1 MDGYFELTPFYEGQ
15 AFSVYLFDS
24 RKVGF
29 PEPELSEKERREPR
43 LGKLK
48 LRKLGYRLWSPDRS
62 YVPTHQV
69 RWGSGVVDYYNLKG
83 ALPPADVCYSR
94 DTKASQWVV
103 TDSACKSRFIPK
115 VFNLSIGGWAVE
127 KDLLYR
133 TSALAGAFSLENITP
148 EELAWLESA
157 GVQGLTFGLCR
168 DRVYCQL
175 EGGVPTAFCLQKM
188 KHISY
193 PEVKPNLLEVCERS
207 IPLWTD
213 PKELQDYVYFEADG
227 VYWRMGRKRKKYSA
241 IEAIALFGINQPMEV
256 QCSTPPQGKVHT
268 LPLDEVSAVGPDDV
282 LYCYPDAG
290 DLVTT
295 IPRFDKPQGDVSLG
309 YKELY
314 LKKGYYHFTKHK
326 VVLVSSSTT
335 QEDLEAYGLRRLRFN
350 ESAGG
355 KRVRVARVQEGKVCY
370 LHGYYA
376 FVEDI
381 RKHRLRQTFA
391 DYQSLK
397 LKHTPPPPLTE
408 WWIEDLEKYN
418 QLVESGEFHP
428 EMCVR
433 VGDRILPVPSHYR
446 SGKLFQTNI
455 RFVTKD
461 ERRDA
466 YLWQVL
472 TWEEFIAR
480 ANSLPAPTK
489 EKVLATLFDAM
500 VVGVLSRDQ
509 VVDWLARQKESN

>member
-1 MDGYFELTPFYEGQ
+1 MEGHFELTPFYEGR
-15 AFSVYLFDS
+15 AFSVYLFKYE
-24 RKVGF
+24 KVGF
-29 PEPELSEKERREPR
+29 PEPELSEEERREPR

-48 LRKLGYRLWSPDRS
+48 LRKLGYRLWNPERS

-69 RWGSGVVDYYNLKG
+69 QWENGDVDYYNLKG

-94 DTKASQWVV
+94 DNKASQWML
-103 TDSACKSRFIPK
+103 TRSFACKSRFIPK
-115 VFNLSIGGWAVE
+115 VFSLSIGGWVVDKE
-127 KDLLYR
+127 LLYK
-133 TSALAGAFSLENITP
+133 TSGLAGAFSLENITP

-157 GVQGLTFGLCR
+157 GVRELTFGLCGNQ
-168 DRVYCQL
+168 VYCQL
-175 EGGVPTAFCLQKM
+175 ESGVPTAFCLQKI
-188 KHISY
+188 KHICY
-193 PEVKPNLLEVCERS
+193 PEVKPSLLEVCERS

-213 PKELQDYVYFEADG
+213 HKELQDYVYFEVDG
-227 VYWRMGRKRKKYSA
+227 VYWRMGRKRKYSA
-241 IEAIALFGINQPMEV
+241 IEAVALFGINQPMEV
-256 QCSTPPQGKVHT
+256 QFSTLQQEEVHT
-268 LPLDEVSAVGPDDV
+268 LPLDEINAVGPDDV
-282 LYCYPDAG
+282 LYCYPDDG

-295 IPRFDKPQGDVSLG
+295 IPRFDKTQGDVPLL

-314 LKKGYYHFTKHK
+314 LKKGYYHFAKHK

-335 QEDLEAYGLRRLRFN
+335 QEDLETYGLRRLKFN

-355 KRVRVARVQEGKVCY
+355 KRVRVASVQEGKVCY

-418 QLVESGEFHP
+418 QLVESGKFHP

-433 VGDRILPVPSHYR
+433 VGDQILPVPIHYR
-446 SGKLFQTNI
+446 SGKLFQTKT
-455 RFVTKD
+455 RFITKD

-472 TWEEFIAR
+472 TLEEFIKR
-480 ANSLPAPTK
+480 VKSLPAPT
-489 EKVLATLFDAM
+489 EERVLAALFDAM
-500 VVGVLSRDQ
+500 VVGVLSCDQ
-509 VVDWLARQKESN
+509 VANWLARQKEST